1 MPVSPLIIRQFE
13 LFKALPDS
21 IIAQLGQFAT
31 LAEVPRR
38 KIVMQKGEV
47 AHSLGLLLEG
57 RLQGVDMTLDGH
69 EAGLYFIEPNDFFG
83 ELSVV
88 DKQPASEFVIA
99 LSPAR
104 FVMVPAQLVQQL
116 IPSSPEIAVIINS
129 RLALRLREAIAQR
142 SLLAMPTP
150 LQRICAQLTRLIRK
164 SDTGEMVIA
173 HAPTHQELAIM
184 INVTRETVTRA
195 FQKLQKQGVVKRHDN
210 YLVITNLAHIQRL
223 AAGIEQDKLKE

>member
-1 MPVSPLIIRQFE
+1 MPVSTLIIKQFE
-13 LFKALPDS
+13 LFKQLPDS
-21 IIAQLGQFAT
+21 IITQLGQFAT
-31 LAEVPRR
+31 LVEAPRR

-47 AHSLGLLLEG
+47 AHSLGLLLDG

-69 EAGLYFIEPNDFFG
+69 EAGLYFIEPGDFFG
-83 ELSVV
+83 ELSAV
-88 DKQPASEFVIA
+88 DKLPASEFVIA

-104 FVMVPAQLVQQL
+104 FIMIPVNVIQQLVG
-116 IPSSPEIAVIINS
+116 SSPEVAVIISN

-150 LQRICAQLTRLIRK
+150 LQRICAQLTRLSRK
-164 SDTGEMVIA
+164 SDNGEMVIA

-195 FQKLQKQGVVKRHDN
+195 FQKLQKNGVIKRN
-210 YLVITNLAHIQRL
+210 GNFLVITNVAHIHRL
-223 AAGIEQDKLKE
+223 AAGIEDKK

>member
-1 MPVSPLIIRQFE
+1 MPVASLTLKQFG
-13 LFKALPDS
+13 LFKKLPNA
-21 IIAQLGQFAT
+21 IIEQLSQRAT

-47 AHSLGLLLEG
+47 AHSLGLLLDG

-83 ELSVV
+83 ELSVI
-88 DKQPASEFVIA
+88 DQQPAPEFVVA
-99 LSPAR
+99 LSSAR
-104 FVMVPAQLVQQL
+104 FIMVPSSIIQQL
-116 IPSSPEIAVIINS
+116 IHASPEIAAIINA
-129 RLALRLREAIAQR
+129 RLAQRLRESISQR

-150 LQRICAQLTRLIRK
+150 MQRICAQLLKI
-164 SDTGEMVIA
+164 SHQSPTGEATIK

-195 FQKLQKQGVVKRHDN
+195 FQKLQKSGIIKRN
-210 YLVITNLAHIQRL
+210 GNILIIQNVHYIKQV
-223 AAGIEQDKLKE
+223 ASGTDKEE